1 MQHSAK
7 FFVGQLVH
15 HKRFGYRGVVFD
27 VDATFQGTDEWYERM
42 APSCP
47 PKAARWYYVLVD
59 EADHTTYVAE
69 PDLDPDILGVPV
81 EHPLVDLFFERFER
95 GRHTRTIN

>member
-1 MQHSAK
+1 MDGMLK
-7 FFVGQLVH
+7 FGVGDVII
-15 HKRFGYRGVVFD
+15 HKDLRYRGVVVC
-27 VDATFQGTDEWYERM
+27 VDHGFTGTDEWYERM

-47 PKAARWYYVLVD
+47 PKAARWYHVLVD